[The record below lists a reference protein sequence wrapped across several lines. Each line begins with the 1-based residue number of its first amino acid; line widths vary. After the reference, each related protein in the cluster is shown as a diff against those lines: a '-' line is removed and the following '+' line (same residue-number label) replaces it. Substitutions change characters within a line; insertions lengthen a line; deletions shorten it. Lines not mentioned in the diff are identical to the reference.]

1 MLKSRSKE
9 LEILDLGQ
17 NHYTLDEY
25 NDCMIKLDLI
35 GKWLG
40 GDQATISALKRMDP
54 PPQSILDVGCGGGL
68 STIRLGEQF
77 PHAKILGID
86 LNPLAIAFAKNKLAN
101 MKRPPPNVSFETRDQ
116 GELSEP
122 SKSYDAVISTLVCHH
137 LTDGD
142 LITFISKSCLVAKR
156 KVIIND
162 LQRDPVALFLFKCI
176 SPLFFRNRLVLNDGP
191 QSIRRAFKR
200 SELEDYL
207 IKAGLKSSQYSI
219 RWQWA
224 FRWLVEVNCND

>member
-1 MLKSRSKE
+1 MLKSRSTE
-9 LEILDLGQ
+9 LEILDLGP

-25 NDCMIKLDLI
+25 NDCMVKLDLI

-68 STIRLGEQF
+68 STIRLASQF
-77 PHAKILGID
+77 PQAQILGID
-86 LNPLAIAFAKNKLAN
+86 LNPLAIAFAKTRLV
-101 MKRPPPNVSFETRDQ
+101 PPNVSFETRDQ
-116 GELSEP
+116 GELREP

-142 LITFISKSCLVAKR
+142 LIEFISRSCLVAKR

-162 LQRDPVALFLFKCI
+162 LHRHPLALFLFKCI

-191 QSIRRAFKR
+191 LSIRRAFKR
-200 SELEDYL
+200 DELDGYL
-207 IKAGLKSSQYSI
+207 KKAGLKPSQYSI
-219 RWQWA
+219 HWQWA
-224 FRWLVEVNCND
+224 FRWLVEINCND

>member
-1 MLKSRSKE
+1 MLKRSTA
-9 LEILDLGQ
+9 LEILDLGP

-25 NDCMIKLDLI
+25 NDCMVKLDLI

-68 STIRLGEQF
+68 STIRLGLQF
-77 PHAKILGID
+77 PQAQILGID
-86 LNPLAIAFAKNKLAN
+86 LNPLAIAFAKTRLA
-101 MKRPPPNVSFETRDQ
+101 PPNVSFEARAQ
-116 GELSEP
+116 GELREP

-137 LTDGD
+137 LTDKD
-142 LITFISKSCLVAKR
+142 LIEFISKSCLVAKR

-162 LQRDPVALFLFKCI
+162 LHRHPLALFLFKCI

-191 QSIRRAFKR
+191 LSIRRAFKR
-200 SELEDYL
+200 DELADYL
-207 IKAGLKSSQYSI
+207 KNAGLKPSQSSI

-224 FRWLVEVNCND
+224 FRWLVEINCHGTQDD